1 MSPVDAAARSTF
13 DVVHVLDSL
22 QVITHL
28 KFTETESTFDY
39 FQVTREYLDGR
50 AHAHRTPVT
59 SYSDKR
65 GVFRVDTADA
75 VRGEGR
81 APTSSRIN
89 QLLHNPVWIYRLRDR
104 DLKRVR
110 FDNPV
115 TWITQRQV
123 GSMTLSNG
131 GDRFAA
137 QIDVGGGGIDGYCF
151 SAMLNGHARLVQSGT
166 ETTWAGANGIVFRA
180 TPGTRL
186 LVSDSNARE
195 NLWIESPT
203 LYHSLENMLGERL
216 REPLV
221 FKPGF
226 NWTCGLA
233 ASLRGQID
241 FLTREIKRQGGVGDN
256 PVALA
261 SQTDLVMSL
270 VLRGVPHNYLERLV
284 SSRFGAVPAYVRR
297 AEDFMRA
304 NAAVPIRMEDV
315 AAAAGCSMR
324 TLGAVF
330 RRFRD
335 TTPLAALHAIRLE
348 QVQAELKDG
357 AAGGSVAEVARRY
370 GFTNAG
376 RFTTAYRRRF
386 GETPTETAK
395 HGSHSCSSSAGVRLA
410 NSGPQH

>member
-1 MSPVDAAARSTF
+1 V
-13 DVVHVLDSL
+13 
-22 QVITHL
+22 
-28 KFTETESTFDY
+28 
-39 FQVTREYLDGR
+39 
-50 AHAHRTPVT
+50 
-59 SYSDKR
+59 
-65 GVFRVDTADA
+65 
-75 VRGEGR
+75 
-81 APTSSRIN
+81 
-89 QLLHNPVWIYRLRDR
+89 HNPVWIYRLRDR

-137 QIDVGGGGIDGYCF
+137 QIDVGGGGIDGYRF
-151 SAMLNGHARLVQSGT
+151 SAMLDGHARLVQSGT

-284 SSRFGAVPAYVRR
+284 SGRFGAVPAYVWR

-304 NAAVPIRMEDV
+304 NAAVPVRTEQV
-315 AAAAGCSMR
+315 AAAASCSMR
-324 TLGAVF
+324 TLGRCSTGSA
-330 RRFRD
+330 
-335 TTPLAALHAIRLE
+335 TPRHSRLSMRS
-348 QVQAELKDG
+348 
-357 AAGGSVAEVARRY
+357 GSSRCR
-370 GFTNAG
+370 
-376 RFTTAYRRRF
+376 
-386 GETPTETAK
+386 P
-395 HGSHSCSSSAGVRLA
+395 S
-410 NSGPQH
+410 